1 MADGKSRAAVK
12 DPSGSGVNYSVQNVT
27 RFDYSGTDDFLTTKV
42 YHGVSIVAG
51 GGDKVVGRIQSW
63 QPDSYTRDGIHLY
76 ELAAISWGRPVE
88 YVPGKA
94 TGFTIAVTRAEVW
107 SAEMERAFFNSAK
120 PATTTTGLY
129 NDLIDQ
135 TKPFK
140 VQEFWIRGDA
150 DYLVWTYNGCW
161 FTNKN
166 QDAITSDG
174 DGVTR
179 INATIAYVS
188 KTHAGNAAAA

>member
-42 YHGVSIVAG
+42 Y
-51 GGDKVVGRIQSW
+51 
-63 QPDSYTRDGIHLY
+63 HLY